1 MNQQANPQEDPE
13 GSPDLLQAL
22 ALECDWRGHPP
33 DLTLRILER
42 AGASLEHLIAW
53 ANSYFARSRE
63 LDSDYPAFE
72 NPHVSALLLVFG
84 CSPKWEEVKDEVQ
97 RLGSEVYRQ
106 LLVRDPGFVQAIRR
120 SLRPVSFKRFRNRI
134 LTRLG
139 MPLSLAHSL
148 KTSVGGYPAKEEV
161 LNWLTSGRPLV
172 GFQVLLEGFEPAGGS
187 WGPFHVPKLTLRSGR
202 LPEVLSWSSGP
213 ICYSRKSEAS
223 ELNLEKVSG
232 LRVLRVD
239 HFGLSP
245 SDLNGRAEGRVV
257 LKACSDLE
265 RIEGAFL
272 GLSLEN
278 CPNLKTFGLGLGTR
292 SLFLHDCPNVRE
304 LRGWD
309 LLPWE
314 TTSPGECP
322 LLQIEELTIT
332 RCGGLR
338 RLPPRLRVVRDFRLS
353 DSGALEDWPWDL
365 HVGGDL
371 LIDNC
376 PGFRSLPPMEVMG
389 SLRISGFSRLR
400 DLQAGT
406 IIHGDLDLRACDQL
420 TGLPTGLRVA
430 GKILLPDHLEAAAFA
445 IEVGPFDSLV
455 QLERSHGALRDQV
468 RKLLLGFKFMHLV
481 PVSDRARL
489 LEEVLEAL
497 RQVRTYFFRNL
508 SNESF
513 VLWTA
518 EEAWRELSEA
528 SWAQDRPWLEGTNA
542 SDEELPAAWFL
553 NLVDPVRSNCYDRE

>member
-1 MNQQANPQEDPE
+1 MNQQANSQKGPE
-13 GSPDLLQAL
+13 VGPDLLQAL
-22 ALECDWRGHPP
+22 ALECDRLGHTP

-42 AGASLEHLIAW
+42 AGASLEHLIVW
-53 ANSYFARSRE
+53 ANSYFVRSRE

-72 NPHVSALLLVFG
+72 NPHASALLLVFG
-84 CSPKWEEVKDEVQ
+84 CSPKWEEVQGEVL
-97 RLGSEVYRQ
+97 RLGSELYRQ
-106 LLVRDPGFVQAIRR
+106 LLVRDPGFAQAIRR
-120 SLRPVSFKRFRNRI
+120 SLRPVPFKRFRNRV

-139 MPLSLAHSL
+139 MPLHLAHSL
-148 KTSVGGYPAKEEV
+148 KNPGVAHPAKEEV

-172 GFQVLLEGFEPAGGS
+172 GFHVLLEGFEGAGGP
-187 WGPFHVPKLTLRSGR
+187 WGPIHVPKLTFRNGR
-202 LPEVLSWSSGP
+202 LPEALSWSSGP
-213 ICYSRKSEAS
+213 ICYSRKSDVS
-223 ELNLEKVSG
+223 ELNLDRISG
-232 LRVLRVD
+232 LRELRVD

-257 LKACSDLE
+257 MKACSDLE

-272 GLSLEN
+272 DLRLEN

-292 SLFLHDCPNVRE
+292 SLFLHECPNVRE

-309 LLPWE
+309 LKPWE
-314 TTSPGECP
+314 ATAPGECP
-322 LLQIEELTIT
+322 LLQIEELTIS
-332 RCGGLR
+332 RCGGLK
-338 RLPPRLRVVRDFRLS
+338 RLPPRLRVVRDLCLS

-365 HVGGDL
+365 HVGGNL

-420 TGLPTGLRVA
+420 TGLSAGLRVA
-430 GKILLPDHLEAAAFA
+430 GKILLPDHLECTTWAA
-445 IEVGPFDSLV
+445 EVGPFDSLV
-455 QLERSHGALRDQV
+455 QRERSHGALGDQV
-468 RKLLLGFKFMHLV
+468 RKLLLGFKFMNLI
-481 PVSDRARL
+481 PGPDRARIQEEA
-489 LEEVLEAL
+489 LESL

-528 SWAQDRPWLEGTNA
+528 SWAQDRPWLEGANE

-553 NLVDPVRSNCYDRE
+553 NLVDPMRSNCYDRE